1 MPNRLRQ
8 RRHRQPHLRHHGLH
22 DQIPHHRWP
31 GADTQAGAAIYVP
44 SGTNAACQGGRPVLL
59 YAHGTSVQTSTD
71 MANLGANEP
80 RLIAAMFAAQGY
92 IVVAPNY
99 VGYAGSTPPATIP
112 TSTPSSSR
120 PI

>member
-1 MPNRLRQ
+1 
-8 RRHRQPHLRHHGLH
+8 
-22 DQIPHHRWP
+22 
-31 GADTQAGAAIYVP
+31 
-44 SGTNAACQGGRPVLL
+44 VLL

-71 MANLGANEP
+71 MANLAANEP

-99 VGYAGSTPPATIP
+99 VGYAGSTPATIP